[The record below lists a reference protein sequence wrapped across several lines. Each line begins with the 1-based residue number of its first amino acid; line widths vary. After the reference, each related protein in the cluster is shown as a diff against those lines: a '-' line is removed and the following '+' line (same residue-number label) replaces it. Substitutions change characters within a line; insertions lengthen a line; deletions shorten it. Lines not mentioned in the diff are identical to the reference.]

1 MTILPK
7 VIYTFKAIP
16 IKLPMAFS
24 TELEKEKK
32 QILYGNTKDPKEPK
46 QYQERKIK
54 LEESDSLT
62 SDYTIV
68 IKIAWYKNR
77 TIHQ

>member
-7 VIYTFKAIP
+7 VIYRFKSIP
-16 IKLPMAFS
+16 IKLPMAFF

-32 QILYGNTKDPKEPK
+32 ILYGNTKHPKQPK
-46 QYQERKIK
+46 QYQERKMK
-54 LEESDSLT
+54 SDESDSLI
-62 SDYTIV
+62 SDYTTV
-68 IKIAWYKNR
+68 IKIVWYKNR